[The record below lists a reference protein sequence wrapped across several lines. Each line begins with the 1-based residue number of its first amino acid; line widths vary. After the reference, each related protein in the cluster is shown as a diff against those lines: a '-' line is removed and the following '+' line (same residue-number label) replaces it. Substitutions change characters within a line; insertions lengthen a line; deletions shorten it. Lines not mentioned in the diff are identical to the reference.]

1 MLHDVRIS
9 RGGASKNIGTWWVKF
24 VIQQFEVSTY
34 RCTHIQHD
42 VISTYYPN
50 PNPNH
55 KKGIKCRARNP
66 NPNPK
71 AVIRRKRWRIA
82 ALGLGLGFLG

>member
-1 MLHDVRIS
+1 MSTHDRNQKLS
-9 RGGASKNIGTWWVKF
+9 LKGGCKF
-24 VIQQFEVSTY
+24 SLYSLKYNTY
-34 RCTHIQHD
+34 RCTHIQLD
-42 VISTYYPN
+42 VITTYYPN

-71 AVIRRKRWRIA
+71 AAIRRKRWRIA